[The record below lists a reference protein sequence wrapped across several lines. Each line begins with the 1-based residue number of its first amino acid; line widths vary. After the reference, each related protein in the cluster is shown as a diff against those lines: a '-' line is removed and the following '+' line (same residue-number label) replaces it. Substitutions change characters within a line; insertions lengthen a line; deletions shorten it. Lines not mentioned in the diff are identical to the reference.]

1 MGAPV
6 APRAVLP
13 VPAAA
18 EAGRHAVAQLIGVLI
33 EAVVGSRGVVRRIG
47 ALIVVV
53 AVAVPHAVAQRTA

>member
-1 MGAPV
+1 M
-6 APRAVLP
+6 
-13 VPAAA
+13 
-18 EAGRHAVAQLIGVLI
+18 AQLIGVLI